1 VLRSLSIRNFVVVEA
16 LDVDFDAG
24 FTVLTGETGAGKSIL
39 LDALSLLLG
48 DRFETRQL
56 RPDADR
62 AEIAAEFDGDEAP
75 ELRAWLGAQDLGDEG
90 ALLLRRVL
98 DAQGRS
104 RAYVNGRPA
113 TLAQLSDIGERL
125 IDLHG
130 QHAHQSLGRPEAQRQ
145 LLDAFGGVEPLAREV
160 AAAWRA
166 WRESIERRDR
176 GGREAAAR
184 QAERDALAERDAELS
199 ALGATSDEWQALS
212 QAQSRLAHAAT
223 LLEAATTAEAELTES
238 DAALGARLAAVAH
251 RLKQAAQHDQAL
263 SDIVQLADEAKIRIG
278 EAARS
283 LRAYRERLDLDPG
296 ELARVETR
304 LAAFHDLARKHRVR
318 PETLPALADETAR
331 RLAELVADSD
341 AGALERA
348 ADQARQSFDA
358 LARELSSRRK
368 TAALSLGKKVT
379 ALMKELAM
387 AGGRCEI
394 ALIAL
399 AEPAS
404 FGAETVEFRVATHPK
419 QPLGALARVAS
430 GGELSRLALAIQ
442 VVLAE
447 VGRVP
452 TLIFDEV
459 DVGIGGA
466 VAVTVGRMLRE
477 LGQKRQVLCVTHLPQ
492 VAACADEHYRVT
504 KTGKGDAVATELARL
519 SAGARV
525 EELAR
530 MLGGHEITAKT
541 RAHAGELLAQQRAG
555 PVRRSGSR

>member
-1 VLRSLSIRNFVVVEA
+1 MLRLLSIRNFAVVES
-16 LDVDFDAG
+16 LEVEFRPG

-56 RPDADR
+56 RPGADR
-62 AEIAAEFDGDEAP
+62 AEIAAEFDGDDSP
-75 ELRAWLGAQDLGDEG
+75 ELRAWLAAQDLADDGP
-90 ALLLRRVL
+90 LLLRRVL

-113 TLAQLSDIGERL
+113 LAQLADIGERL

-130 QHAHQSLGRPEAQRQ
+130 QHAHQSLGRPEAQRE
-145 LLDAFGGVEPLAREV
+145 LLDSFGGAEQLAREV

-166 WRESIERRDR
+166 WRDAIERRDR

-184 QAERDALAERDAELS
+184 RAH
-199 ALGATSDEWQALS
+199 GATADEWQALA

-223 LLEAATTAEAELTES
+223 LLEAAAAAETELTEGE
-238 DAALGARLAAVAH
+238 AALAARLAALSH
-251 RLKQAAQHDQAL
+251 RLGQAAQHDQAL
-263 SDIVQLADEAKIRIG
+263 SDIVTLTEEARIRVE

-283 LRAYRERLDLDPG
+283 LRVYRERLDLDPA

-304 LAAFHDLARKHRVR
+304 LTAFHDLARKHRVR
-318 PETLPALADETAR
+318 PEALPALADETAH
-331 RLAELVADSD
+331 RLAELAADSD

-348 ADQARQSFDA
+348 ADQAGLSFEA
-358 LARELSSRRK
+358 LARDLSAKRK
-368 TAALSLGKKVT
+368 TAALALGKRVN
-379 ALMKELAM
+379 AMMKELAM
-387 AGGRCEI
+387 SGGRCEI
-394 ALIAL
+394 ALTAL

-404 FGAETVEFRVATHPK
+404 YGVETVEFRVATHPK
-419 QPLGALARVAS
+419 QPLGPLAKVAS

-466 VAVTVGRMLRE
+466 VAATVGKMLQQ
-477 LGQKRQVLCVTHLPQ
+477 LGLRRQVLCVTHLPQ

-504 KTGKGDAVATELARL
+504 KIGKGDTVASELARL

-541 RAHAGELLAQQRAG
+541 RAHAGELLAQQRAAST
-555 PVRRSGSR
+555 RRTR

>member
-1 VLRSLSIRNFVVVEA
+1 MLRLLSVRNFAVVEA
-16 LDVDFDAG
+16 LEVEFQAG

-56 RPDADR
+56 RPGAER
-62 AEIAAEFDGDEAP
+62 AEIAAEFDGDSSP
-75 ELRAWLGAQDLGDEG
+75 GLRAWLAAQDLADDGP
-90 ALLLRRVL
+90 LLLRRVL

-104 RAYVNGRPA
+104 RAYVNGHPA
-113 TLAQLSDIGERL
+113 TLAQLADIGERL

-130 QHAHQSLGRPEAQRQ
+130 QHAHQSLGRPDAQRQ
-145 LLDAFGGVEPLAREV
+145 LLDAFGGVEPLARDV

-166 WRESIERRDR
+166 WREAVERRDR

-184 QAERDALAERDAELS
+184 QVERDALAARHAELT
-199 ALGATSDEWQALS
+199 ALGATVDEWQTLS

-223 LLEAATTAEAELTES
+223 LLDAAATVEAELTEG
-238 DAALGARLAAVAH
+238 DAALGARLAALAH
-251 RLKQAAQHDQAL
+251 RLGQAAQHDRAL
-263 SDIVQLADEAKIRIG
+263 ADIALLADEAKIRVD
-278 EAARS
+278 EAGRS
-283 LRAYRERLDLDPG
+283 LRAYREHLDLDPG
-296 ELARVETR
+296 ELARVEAR

-318 PETLPALADETAR
+318 PEALPELAGETGR
-331 RLAELVADSD
+331 RLAEL
-341 AGALERA
+341 A
-348 ADQARQSFDA
+348 ADADVDALTRGVEQARQAYDG
-358 LARELSSRRK
+358 LARELTARRK
-368 TAALSLGKKVT
+368 AAAS
-379 ALMKELAM
+379 ALAKRVGAMMKELAM

-394 ALIAL
+394 ALTAVD
-399 AEPAS
+399 EPAS
-404 FGAETVEFRVATHPK
+404 FGAESVEFRVATHPK
-419 QPLGALARVAS
+419 QPLGPLARVAS

-466 VAVTVGRMLRE
+466 VAATVGRMLHE
-477 LGQKRQVLCVTHLPQ
+477 LGARRQVLCVTHLPQ
-492 VAACADEHYRVT
+492 VAACADLHYRVT
-504 KTGKGDAVATELARL
+504 KIGKGDSVATELSRL
-519 SAGARV
+519 NAAARV

-541 RAHAGELLAQQRAG
+541 RAHAGELLAQHRAV
-555 PVRRSGSR
+555 PARRAR

>member
-1 VLRSLSIRNFVVVEA
+1 MLRLLSIRNFAVVEA
-16 LDVDFDAG
+16 LEVEFRAG

-48 DRFETRQL
+48 DRFEARQL
-56 RPDADR
+56 RPGADR
-62 AEIAAEFDGDEAP
+62 AEIAAEFDGDDPA
-75 ELRAWLGAQDLGDEG
+75 ELRAWLATQDLGDDG
-90 ALLLRRVL
+90 PLLLRRVL

-113 TLAQLSDIGERL
+113 TLAQLAEIGERL

-145 LLDAFGGVEPLAREV
+145 LLDAFGGAELLAREV
-160 AAAWRA
+160 AAAWGA
-166 WRESIERRDR
+166 WHEAVERRDR
-176 GGREAAAR
+176 AGTEAAAR
-184 QAERDALAERDAELS
+184 KAERDTLSTRDAELS
-199 ALGATSDEWQALS
+199 ALGPTSDEWQALS

-223 LLEAATTAEAELTES
+223 LLEAAATAETELS
-238 DAALGARLAAVAH
+238 DGEAALGARLAALAH
-251 RLKQAAQHDQAL
+251 RLGQAAQHDPAL
-263 SDIVQLADEAKIRIG
+263 VDIVLLADEAKIRVD
-278 EAARS
+278 EAARG
-283 LRAYRERLDLDPG
+283 LRAYREHLDLDPD
-296 ELARVETR
+296 ELARVEAR
-304 LAAFHDLARKHRVR
+304 LAAFHDLARKYRVR
-318 PETLPALADETAR
+318 PEALPGLADETAR

-348 ADQARQSFDA
+348 AEQARQSFDA
-358 LARELSSRRK
+358 LARELSARREAAA
-368 TAALSLGKKVT
+368 AALAKRVDAMMKK
-379 ALMKELAM
+379 LAM
-387 AGGRCEI
+387 AGGHCEI
-394 ALIAL
+394 ALTRL
-399 AEPAS
+399 PEPAS
-404 FGAETVEFRVATHPK
+404 FGAERVEFRVATHPK
-419 QPLGALARVAS
+419 QPLGPLARVAS

-466 VAVTVGRMLRE
+466 VAATVGRMLHE
-477 LGQKRQVLCVTHLPQ
+477 LGLRRQVLCVTHLPQ

-504 KTGKGDAVATELARL
+504 KIGKDNAVASELSQLA
-519 SAGARV
+519 AGARV

-541 RAHAGELLAQQRAG
+541 RAHAGELLAQQRS
-555 PVRRSGSR
+555 PTNRRAR

>member
-1 VLRSLSIRNFVVVEA
+1 MLRLLSVRNFAVVEA
-16 LDVDFDAG
+16 LEVEFQAG

-56 RPDADR
+56 RPGAER
-62 AEIAAEFDGDEAP
+62 AEIAAEFDGDGSP
-75 ELRAWLGAQDLGDEG
+75 GLRAWLAAQDLADDGP
-90 ALLLRRVL
+90 LLLRRVL

-104 RAYVNGRPA
+104 RAYVNGHPA
-113 TLAQLSDIGERL
+113 TLAQLADIGERL

-130 QHAHQSLGRPEAQRQ
+130 QHAHQSLGRPDAQRQ
-145 LLDAFGGVEPLAREV
+145 LLDAFGGVEPLARDV

-166 WRESIERRDR
+166 WREAVERRDR

-184 QAERDALAERDAELS
+184 QVERDALAARHAELT
-199 ALGATSDEWQALS
+199 ALGATVDEWQTLS

-223 LLEAATTAEAELTES
+223 LLDAAATVEAELTEG
-238 DAALGARLAAVAH
+238 DAALGARLAALAH
-251 RLKQAAQHDQAL
+251 RLGQAAQHDRAL
-263 SDIVQLADEAKIRIG
+263 ADIALLADEAKIRVD
-278 EAARS
+278 EAGRS
-283 LRAYRERLDLDPG
+283 LRAYREHLDLDPG
-296 ELARVETR
+296 ELARVEAR

-318 PETLPALADETAR
+318 PEALPELAGETGR
-331 RLAELVADSD
+331 RLAEL
-341 AGALERA
+341 A
-348 ADQARQSFDA
+348 ADADVDALTRGVEQARQAYDG
-358 LARELSSRRK
+358 LARELTARRK
-368 TAALSLGKKVT
+368 AAAS
-379 ALMKELAM
+379 ALAKRVGAMMKELAM

-394 ALIAL
+394 ALTAVD
-399 AEPAS
+399 EPAS
-404 FGAETVEFRVATHPK
+404 FGAESVEFRVATHPK
-419 QPLGALARVAS
+419 QPLGPLARVAS

-466 VAVTVGRMLRE
+466 VAATVGRMLHE
-477 LGQKRQVLCVTHLPQ
+477 LGARRQVLCVTHLPQ
-492 VAACADEHYRVT
+492 VAACADLHYRVT
-504 KTGKGDAVATELARL
+504 KIGKGDSVATELSRL
-519 SAGARV
+519 NAAARV

-541 RAHAGELLAQQRAG
+541 RAHAGELLAQHRAV
-555 PVRRSGSR
+555 P

>member
-1 VLRSLSIRNFVVVEA
+1 MLRLLSIRNFAVVEA
-16 LDVDFDAG
+16 LEVEFRPG

-56 RPDADR
+56 RPGADR

-75 ELRAWLGAQDLGDEG
+75 ELRAWLVAQDLADEG
-90 ALLLRRVL
+90 PLLLRRVL

-113 TLAQLSDIGERL
+113 TLAQLADIGERL

-145 LLDAFGGVEPLAREV
+145 LLDSFGAVEPLAREA

-166 WRESIERRDR
+166 WREAIERRDR

-184 QAERDALAERDAELS
+184 HAERHSLAARNAELA
-199 ALGATSDEWQALS
+199 ALGATTDEWQALS

-223 LLEAATTAEAELTES
+223 LLEAATTAETELTEG
-238 DAALGARLAAVAH
+238 DAALGARLAVLAH
-251 RLKQAAQHDQAL
+251 RLGQAAQHDQAL
-263 SDIVQLADEAKIRIG
+263 SDIVQLADEAKIRVD
-278 EAARS
+278 EAGRG

-318 PETLPALADETAR
+318 PEALPALADETAR

-358 LARELSSRRK
+358 LARGLSARRK
-368 TAALSLGKKVT
+368 AAALSLGKKVT
-379 ALMKELAM
+379 AMMKELAM

-394 ALIAL
+394 TLTTL

-419 QPLGALARVAS
+419 QPLGPLARVAS
-430 GGELSRLALAIQ
+430 GGELSRLA
-442 VVLAE
+442 LAE

-477 LGQKRQVLCVTHLPQ
+477 LGLRRQVLCVTHLPQ

-504 KTGKGDAVATELARL
+504 KIGKGDAVASELARL

-541 RAHAGELLAQQRAG
+541 RAHAGELLAQQRDATT
-555 PVRRSGSR
+555 RRAR

>member
-1 VLRSLSIRNFVVVEA
+1 MLRLLSIRNFAVVEA
-16 LDVDFDAG
+16 LEVEFRPG

-56 RPDADR
+56 RASADR

-75 ELRAWLGAQDLGDEG
+75 ELRAWLAAQDLGDEG
-90 ALLLRRVL
+90 PLLLRRVL

-113 TLAQLSDIGERL
+113 TLAQLADIGERL

-166 WRESIERRDR
+166 WREAIERRDR

-184 QAERDALAERDAELS
+184 QAERDTLAARDAELS

-223 LLEAATTAEAELTES
+223 LLQAATMAEAELTEG
-238 DAALGARLAAVAH
+238 DGALGARLAAVAH

-263 SDIVQLADEAKIRIG
+263 SEIVQLADEAKIRID
-278 EAARS
+278 EAGRS

-318 PETLPALADETAR
+318 PEALPALADDTAR
-331 RLAELVADSD
+331 RLAELIADSD

-358 LARELSSRRK
+358 LARELSARRNA
-368 TAALSLGKKVT
+368 AALSLGKKVT
-379 ALMKELAM
+379 AMMKKLAM

-394 ALIAL
+394 TLIAL

-477 LGQKRQVLCVTHLPQ
+477 LGLRRQVLCVTHLPQ

-504 KTGKGDAVATELARL
+504 KIGKGDAVASELARL

-541 RAHAGELLAQQRAG
+541 RAHAGELLAQQRE
-555 PVRRSGSR
+555 PTTRRAR

>member
-1 VLRSLSIRNFVVVEA
+1 MLRLLSIRNFAVVEA
-16 LDVDFDAG
+16 LEVEFRAG

-39 LDALSLLLG
+39 LDALALLLG
-48 DRFETRQL
+48 DRFEARQL
-56 RPDADR
+56 RPGTER
-62 AEIAAEFDGDEAP
+62 GEIAAEFDGDEAP
-75 ELRAWLGAQDLGDEG
+75 ELRAWLAAQDLGDEG
-90 ALLLRRVL
+90 PLLLRRVL

-113 TLAQLSDIGERL
+113 TLAQLADIGERL

-130 QHAHQSLGRPEAQRQ
+130 QHAHQSLGRPDAQRQ
-145 LLDAFGGVEPLAREV
+145 LLDAFGGAAPLAAKV
-160 AAAWRA
+160 AAAWRV
-166 WRESIERRDR
+166 WRDAVERRDR
-176 GGREAAAR
+176 GEREAATR
-184 QAERDALAERDAELS
+184 QAERDALAARHAELS
-199 ALGATSDEWQALS
+199 ALGASADEWQSLS

-223 LLEAATTAEAELTES
+223 LLEAATIAEAELSEG
-238 DAALGARLAAVAH
+238 DQALGARLAALAH
-251 RLKQAAQHDQAL
+251 RLAQAAQHDPAL
-263 SDIVQLADEAKIRIG
+263 ADIVLLADEARIRVE
-278 EAARS
+278 EAGRS
-283 LRAYRERLDLDPG
+283 LRAYRERLDLDPA

-318 PETLPALADETAR
+318 PEALPALAEETGR
-331 RLAELVADSD
+331 RLAELTAEAD

-348 ADQARQSFDA
+348 AAQARQSFDT
-358 LARELSSRRK
+358 LARELSATRK
-368 TAALSLGKKVT
+368 AAAAALSKRVN
-379 ALMKELAM
+379 AMMKELAM
-387 AGGRCEI
+387 AGGRCEA
-394 ALIAL
+394 ALTAL
-399 AEPAS
+399 SEPAS
-404 FGAETVEFRVATHPK
+404 YGAERIEFLVATHPK
-419 QPLGALARVAS
+419 QALGPLTRVAS

-466 VAVTVGRMLRE
+466 VAATVGRLLRE
-477 LGQKRQVLCVTHLPQ
+477 LGLRRQVICVTHLPQ

-504 KTGKGDAVATELARL
+504 KIGKRDAVVSELEQL

-541 RAHAGELLAQQRAG
+541 RAHAGELLAQQQRAA
-555 PVRRSGSR
+555 PVRR

>member
-1 VLRSLSIRNFVVVEA
+1 MLRLLSVRNFAVVEA
-16 LDVDFDAG
+16 LEVEFQAG

-56 RPDADR
+56 RPGAER
-62 AEIAAEFDGDEAP
+62 AEIAAEFDGDSSP
-75 ELRAWLGAQDLGDEG
+75 GLRAWLAAQDLADDGP
-90 ALLLRRVL
+90 LLLRRVL

-104 RAYVNGRPA
+104 RAYVNGHPA
-113 TLAQLSDIGERL
+113 TLAQLADIGERL

-130 QHAHQSLGRPEAQRQ
+130 QHAHQSLGRPDAQRQ
-145 LLDAFGGVEPLAREV
+145 LLDAFGGVEPLARDV

-166 WRESIERRDR
+166 WREAVERRDR

-184 QAERDALAERDAELS
+184 QVERDALAARHAELT
-199 ALGATSDEWQALS
+199 ALGATVDEWQTLS

-223 LLEAATTAEAELTES
+223 LLDAAATVEAELTEG
-238 DAALGARLAAVAH
+238 DAALGARLAALAH
-251 RLKQAAQHDQAL
+251 RLGQAAQHDRAL
-263 SDIVQLADEAKIRIG
+263 ADIALLADEAKIRVD
-278 EAARS
+278 EAGRS
-283 LRAYRERLDLDPG
+283 LRAYREHLDLDPG
-296 ELARVETR
+296 ELARVEAR

-318 PETLPALADETAR
+318 PEALPELAGETGR
-331 RLAELVADSD
+331 RLAEL
-341 AGALERA
+341 A
-348 ADQARQSFDA
+348 ADADVDALTRGVEQARQAYDG
-358 LARELSSRRK
+358 LARELTARRK
-368 TAALSLGKKVT
+368 AAAS
-379 ALMKELAM
+379 ALAKRVGAMMKELAM

-394 ALIAL
+394 ALTAVD
-399 AEPAS
+399 EPAS
-404 FGAETVEFRVATHPK
+404 FGAESVEFRVATHPK
-419 QPLGALARVAS
+419 QPLGPLARVAS

-466 VAVTVGRMLRE
+466 VAATVGRMLHE
-477 LGQKRQVLCVTHLPQ
+477 LGARRQVLCVTHLPQ
-492 VAACADEHYRVT
+492 VAACADLHYRVT
-504 KTGKGDAVATELARL
+504 KIGKGDSVATELSRL
-519 SAGARV
+519 NAAARV

-541 RAHAGELLAQQRAG
+541 RAHAGELLAQ
-555 PVRRSGSR
+555 

>member
-1 VLRSLSIRNFVVVEA
+1 MLRLLSIRNFAVVEA
-16 LDVDFDAG
+16 LEVEFRPG

-56 RPDADR
+56 RASADR

-75 ELRAWLGAQDLGDEG
+75 ELRAWLAAQDLGDEG
-90 ALLLRRVL
+90 PLLLRRVL

-113 TLAQLSDIGERL
+113 TLAQLADIGERL

-166 WRESIERRDR
+166 WREAIERRDR

-184 QAERDALAERDAELS
+184 QAERDTLAARDAELS

-223 LLEAATTAEAELTES
+223 LLQAATMAEAELTG
-238 DAALGARLAAVAH
+238 DGALGARLAAVAH

-263 SDIVQLADEAKIRIG
+263 SEIVQLADEAKIRID
-278 EAARS
+278 EAGRS

-318 PETLPALADETAR
+318 PEALPALADETAR
-331 RLAELVADSD
+331 RLAELIADSD

-358 LARELSSRRK
+358 LARELSARRK
-368 TAALSLGKKVT
+368 AAALSLGKKVT
-379 ALMKELAM
+379 AMMKKLAM

-394 ALIAL
+394 TLIAL

-477 LGQKRQVLCVTHLPQ
+477 LGLRRQVLCVTHLPQ

-504 KTGKGDAVATELARL
+504 KIGKGDAVASELARL

-541 RAHAGELLAQQRAG
+541 RAHAGELLAQQRE
-555 PVRRSGSR
+555 PTTRRAR

>member
-1 VLRSLSIRNFVVVEA
+1 MLRLLSVRNFAVVEA
-16 LDVDFDAG
+16 LEVEFQAG

-56 RPDADR
+56 RPGAER
-62 AEIAAEFDGDEAP
+62 AEIAAEFDGDSSP
-75 ELRAWLGAQDLGDEG
+75 GLRAWLAAQDLADDGP
-90 ALLLRRVL
+90 LLLRRVL

-104 RAYVNGRPA
+104 RAYVNGHPA
-113 TLAQLSDIGERL
+113 TLAQLADIGERL

-130 QHAHQSLGRPEAQRQ
+130 QHAHQSLGRPDAQRQ
-145 LLDAFGGVEPLAREV
+145 LLDAFGGVEPLARDV

-166 WRESIERRDR
+166 WREAVERRDR

-184 QAERDALAERDAELS
+184 QVERDALAARHAELT
-199 ALGATSDEWQALS
+199 ALGATVDEWQTLS

-223 LLEAATTAEAELTES
+223 LLDAAATVEAELTEG
-238 DAALGARLAAVAH
+238 DAALGARLAALAH
-251 RLKQAAQHDQAL
+251 RLGEAAEHVRAL
-263 SDIVQLADEAKIRIG
+263 ADIALLADEAKIRVD

-283 LRAYRERLDLDPG
+283 LRAYREHLDLDPG
-296 ELARVETR
+296 ELARVEAR

-318 PETLPALADETAR
+318 PEALPELAGETGR
-331 RLAELVADSD
+331 RLAEL
-341 AGALERA
+341 A
-348 ADQARQSFDA
+348 ADADVDALTRGVEQARQAYDG
-358 LARELSSRRK
+358 LARELTARRK
-368 TAALSLGKKVT
+368 AAAS
-379 ALMKELAM
+379 ALAKRVGAMMKELAM

-394 ALIAL
+394 ALTAVD
-399 AEPAS
+399 EPAS
-404 FGAETVEFRVATHPK
+404 FGAESVEFRVATHPK
-419 QPLGALARVAS
+419 QPLGPLARVAS

-466 VAVTVGRMLRE
+466 VAATVGRMLHE
-477 LGQKRQVLCVTHLPQ
+477 LGARRQVLCVTHLPQ
-492 VAACADEHYRVT
+492 VAACADLHYRVT
-504 KTGKGDAVATELARL
+504 KIGKGDSVATELSRL
-519 SAGARV
+519 NAAARV

-541 RAHAGELLAQQRAG
+541 RAHAGELLAQHRAV
-555 PVRRSGSR
+555 PARRAR

>member
-1 VLRSLSIRNFVVVEA
+1 MLRLLSIRNFAVVEA
-16 LDVDFDAG
+16 LEVEFRPG

-56 RPDADR
+56 RASADR
-62 AEIAAEFDGDEAP
+62 AEIAAEFDSDEAP
-75 ELRAWLGAQDLGDEG
+75 ELRAWLAAQDLGDEG
-90 ALLLRRVL
+90 PLLLRRVL

-113 TLAQLSDIGERL
+113 TLAQLADIGERL

-130 QHAHQSLGRPEAQRQ
+130 QHAHQSLGRAEAQRQ
-145 LLDAFGGVEPLAREV
+145 LLDAFGGVEPLAHEV

-166 WRESIERRDR
+166 WREAIERRDR

-184 QAERDALAERDAELS
+184 QAERDALAARNAELA
-199 ALGATSDEWQALS
+199 ALGPTADEWQTLS

-238 DAALGARLAAVAH
+238 DAAVGARLAAVAH

-263 SDIVQLADEAKIRIG
+263 SDIVQLADEAKIRIE

-296 ELARVETR
+296 ELSRVETR

-318 PETLPALADETAR
+318 PEALPALADETAR

-348 ADQARQSFDA
+348 ADQAGQSFDA
-358 LARELSSRRK
+358 LARELSAKRK
-368 TAALSLGKKVT
+368 AAALSLGKKVT
-379 ALMKELAM
+379 AMMKELAM

-477 LGQKRQVLCVTHLPQ
+477 LGLRRQVLCVTHLPQ

-504 KTGKGDAVATELARL
+504 KIGKGDAVASELARL

-541 RAHAGELLAQQRAG
+541 RAHAGELLAQQREATTRR
-555 PVRRSGSR
+555 VR